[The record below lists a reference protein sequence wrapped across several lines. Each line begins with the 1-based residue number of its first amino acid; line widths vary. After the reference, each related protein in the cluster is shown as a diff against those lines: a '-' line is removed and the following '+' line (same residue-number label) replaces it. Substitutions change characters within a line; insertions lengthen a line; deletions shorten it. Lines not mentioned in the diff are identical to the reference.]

1 MHYVY
6 FIAGTDRNDKIVAIN
21 LGVSRN
27 PEVVIAA
34 WKDTM
39 PFTLRLLAL
48 QEGTAERLEELEKE
62 FRPSLLHGSWY
73 KPSEALL
80 EYIKGL
86 APLVPDVH
94 TTRVS
99 LDLNPEELASVERL
113 AEAQKIPSK
122 AAFIRRALRFYGL
135 LVDHRERGFLIQ
147 AVRGGTL
154 LQFPELDVPYPQ
166 VIREHKTVK
175 RKRPSRKHG

>member
-1 MHYVY
+1 MSYVY
-6 FIAGTDRNDKIVAIN
+6 FIGGMGRNEKVLSIN

-27 PEVVIAA
+27 PETVLAS
-34 WKDTM
+34 WKAIM
-39 PFTLRLLAL
+39 PFELKILGL
-48 QEGTAERLEELEKE
+48 QAGTAEQLETLEKE
-62 FRPSLLHGSWY
+62 FRPDRVHGSWY

-86 APLVPDVH
+86 SQISPEVA

-99 LDLNPEELASVERL
+99 LDLNPEELTSVEHMVEVQN
-113 AEAQKIPSK
+113 ASTK
-122 AAFIRRALRFYGL
+122 AGLIRKALRFYGL
-135 LVDHRERGFLIQ
+135 LVEHKEKGYLIQ

-166 VIREHKTVK
+166 TIREHKTVK
-175 RKRPSRKHG
+175 RKRPIK

>member
-1 MHYVY
+1 MSYVY
-6 FIAGTDRNDKIVAIN
+6 FIAGIGKNDKIVAIS
-21 LGVSRN
+21 LGVARN

-39 PFTLRLLAL
+39 PFGLKIMAL
-48 QEGTAERLEELEKE
+48 QEGTAEKLEELEKE
-62 FRPSLLHGSWY
+62 FRPDLINGSWY
-73 KPSEALL
+73 KPSESLL

-86 APLVPDVH
+86 APLTPNVH

-113 AEAQKIPSK
+113 AETQKIPSK
-122 AAFIRRALRFYGL
+122 AAFIRQALRFYGL
-135 LVDHRERGFLIQ
+135 LVDHKDRGFLIQ

-154 LQFPELDVPYPQ
+154 LQFPELNVPYPQ

-175 RKRPSRKHG
+175 RKKLRRKHG